1 MRLKNMKELIKFEFQ
16 KIIGQKSIYII
27 GLLMFLLFL
36 FVFVP
41 PSENREANYA
51 PYEGEITAETA
62 EELKDL
68 RGTEAANHVYQ
79 SFLNERGIA
88 ELVQEKIQELAVA
101 ADNDPAAAMER
112 EMLQQLTLDTFYYH
126 DAPGQ
131 TIDFVNTF
139 GLVIAGALILLGLFN
154 IFSNEYATGVD
165 HYIFTSKRGR
175 KQIVHAKLFAS
186 FLYTFLVVCAWVL
199 FDVIYHYIRLG
210 GSGWQSPLQFIWK
223 YRDSPYDFTMAEYFG
238 TQVGIHLIGA
248 LR

>member
-1 MRLKNMKELIKFEFQ
+1 MHIRKSIKSGISYRRVNSLNSGLYRKVRFTIMQFLRHQTWRIFIYTTLMRLKNMKELIKFEFQ

-27 GLLMFLLFL
+27 GLLMFSLFL

-186 FLYTFLVVCAWVL
+186 FLYTLLVVCAW
-199 FDVIYHYIRLG
+199 
-210 GSGWQSPLQFIWK
+210 
-223 YRDSPYDFTMAEYFG
+223 
-238 TQVGIHLIGA
+238 
-248 LR
+248 